1 VIPILIS
8 AFALLL
14 LVGLFWII
22 WFRLRPRKLK
32 VTRFQT
38 KWQELQKKCANKD
51 LWNQVVVDADDLL
64 GEALKKKHVRGHTIG
79 ERLVNVQRDLTDND
93 AVWFAHKLR
102 NKIDADPSIKLKES
116 DVKQALIGVRQALK
130 DLGAL

>member
-1 VIPILIS
+1 MIPILIS

-38 KWQELQKKCANKD
+38 KCQELQKKCANKD